1 MSEINNNNVS
11 REELINALIDLFN
24 IREPIEAYQSW
35 LEMPL
40 EDLLLIYISET
51 DNNNDEDCFYE

>member
-1 MSEINNNNVS
+1 MSESN
-11 REELINALIDLFN
+11 RESITRDKLITDLIDLFN

-40 EDLLLIYISET
+40 EDLLLIRTSET
-51 DNNNDEDCFYE
+51 DKYTDEDYFYE

>member
-11 REELINALIDLFN
+11 REELINTLIDLFN

>member
-1 MSEINNNNVS
+1 MEINHNNVS
-11 REELINALIDLFN
+11 REELINALVDLFN
-24 IREPIEAYQSW
+24 IREPIEAYNEW

-51 DNNNDEDCFYE
+51 DNYNNEDCFYE

>member
-1 MSEINNNNVS
+1 MSESN
-11 REELINALIDLFN
+11 RESITRDKLINELIDLFN
-24 IREPIEAYQSW
+24 IREPIEAYNEW

-51 DNNNDEDCFYE
+51 DNYNDEDCFYE

>member
-1 MSEINNNNVS
+1 MSETNRENITRENLIN
-11 REELINALIDLFN
+11 ELIDVFN

-40 EDLLLIYISET
+40 EDLLLIRTIET
-51 DNNNDEDCFYE
+51 DKYTDEDYFYE

>member
-24 IREPIEAYQSW
+24 IREPIEAYQGW